1 MTRALVHCYYRHFT
15 NDPDIFLDSQ
25 PFVPYQYSVEH
36 CDAYWEKQRSR
47 NRVHLAVMLED
58 RPIGEILLKH
68 IDKENR
74 TCTLSIHLQ
83 NDAVKNKG
91 YGTSAEKLA
100 LEYSVK
106 VLGMKTVLADALIK
120 NKRSQ
125 HVLEKVGFHFV
136 RKDEMFCYYQYQ
148 KAPEAG
154 PEVCEGA

>member
-1 MTRALVHCYYRHFT
+1 M
-15 NDPDIFLDSQ
+15 
-25 PFVPYQYSVEH
+25 
-36 CDAYWEKQRSR
+36 
-47 NRVHLAVMLED
+47 
-58 RPIGEILLKH
+58 
-68 IDKENR
+68 
-74 TCTLSIHLQ
+74 SIHLQ